1 MWGSVQ
7 AICCMTAS
15 GEEAMIHMEQ
25 RNDGTQDCAGCE
37 FMRIYDYGNRIRYCD
52 HEDRSDDMGKLGV
65 DELPEGSP
73 EWCPLREK

>member
-1 MWGSVQ
+1 
-7 AICCMTAS
+7 
-15 GEEAMIHMEQ
+15 MIHMEQ